1 MKCNKAKL
9 NLEKN
14 ARRFGPLNEPAF
26 DLELSCAQMISQVL
40 DKSLGRIWIGPKRLH

>member
-1 MKCNKAKL
+1 MQLSKI
-9 NLEKN
+9 ESGKN
-14 ARRFGPLNEPAF
+14 ARRFRPLNEPAF